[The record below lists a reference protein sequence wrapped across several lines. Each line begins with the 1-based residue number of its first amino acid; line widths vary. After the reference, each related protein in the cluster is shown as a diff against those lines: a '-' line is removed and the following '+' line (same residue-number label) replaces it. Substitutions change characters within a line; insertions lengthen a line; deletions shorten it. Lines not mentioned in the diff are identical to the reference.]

1 MLVVSRAKG
10 ESVMVVMPDGSLV
23 EVTVVRLSDDTVRLG
38 FTAPEN
44 IAIDRLEIWE
54 RKQAER
60 EAAENLDPP
69 PGIG

>member
-44 IAIDRLEIWE
+44 IAIDRLEVWE

-60 EAAENLDPP
+60 EGER
-69 PGIG
+69 